1 MPTLSS
7 KPPSGVTRALACDI
21 DCGHCAAQ
29 RLGIIAAVEVLLG
42 NVIEGHL
49 LGSDQVPG
57 PHLGRLESHL
67 PRDSVE
73 YELERE
79 ANPGARDST
88 IGQDRTLVRRRRPGP
103 ASVGRKI
110 VRAGQDARDLRGL

>member
-1 MPTLSS
+1 M
-7 KPPSGVTRALACDI
+7 SGLLAIGRNPNPDAPAVSLAAFLTRAHARDI

-29 RLGIIAAVEVLLG
+29 RLGIISAVEVLLG

-73 YELERE
+73 QLGM
-79 ANPGARDST
+79 ACAAP
-88 IGQDRTLVRRRRPGP
+88 
-103 ASVGRKI
+103 
-110 VRAGQDARDLRGL
+110 VRATPR

>member
-1 MPTLSS
+1 M
-7 KPPSGVTRALACDI
+7 SGLLAIGRNPNPDAPAVSLAAFLTRAHARDI

-29 RLGIIAAVEVLLG
+29 RLGIISAVKCFLVMLSKG
-42 NVIEGHL
+42 IL

-79 ANPGARDST
+79 ANP
-88 IGQDRTLVRRRRPGP
+88 
-103 ASVGRKI
+103 
-110 VRAGQDARDLRGL
+110 VRATPR